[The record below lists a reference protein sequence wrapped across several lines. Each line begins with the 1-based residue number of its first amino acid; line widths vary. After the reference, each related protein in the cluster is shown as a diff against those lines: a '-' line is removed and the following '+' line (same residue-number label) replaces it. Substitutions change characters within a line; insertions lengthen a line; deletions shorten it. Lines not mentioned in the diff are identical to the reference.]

1 MFISFD
7 RIPQKKN
14 RINGNQRN
22 IDSDIQFDDDENED
36 DAQNEENEANKMI
49 ENKEEIIKKEKEFLN
64 GEKELIKRIYDKI
77 QILPL
82 NKEDAKQTKDYS
94 HLRTITSLN
103 RLCYGV
109 MKLRKIF
116 KQIKYEKENI
126 TDDDI
131 INTVFELLF
140 RDDNEKLVISE
151 SIKNAILKELIEEN
165 KKKMEEPDKEKYEK
179 YFFENSES
187 LKNLY

>member
-1 MFISFD
+1 M
-7 RIPQKKN
+7 
-14 RINGNQRN
+14 
-22 IDSDIQFDDDENED
+22 
-36 DAQNEENEANKMI
+36 
-49 ENKEEIIKKEKEFLN
+49 
-64 GEKELIKRIYDKI
+64 YDKI
-77 QILPL
+77 TILSL
-82 NKEDAKQTKDYS
+82 YKNDEKHSKEYS

-103 RLCYGV
+103 RFCYGV

-165 KKKMEEPDKEKYEK
+165 KKKWKNQIKKNMKNI
-179 YFFENSES
+179 F
-187 LKNLY
+187 LKIQKV